1 MTTQIQPVLT
11 IADLDVMPDDGNRY
25 EIIEGELIVSRAP
38 SLLHQIIVSNIIA
51 LIRNYLDTNSIG
63 IVVPGPGVIFNDVNG
78 VIPDVVFVSNEKRGE
93 IAFGEK
99 LTGAPELVI
108 EILSPGAENER
119 RDRAVKRQL
128 YGRFGVEEYWI
139 VDPVNRFI
147 EVYHLEEQML
157 VLTGSYTH
165 QDQISS
171 SVLPGFRCA
180 VQEIF
185 HN

>member
-1 MTTQIQPVLT
+1 MTTRIQPVLT

-38 SLLHQIIVSNIIA
+38 SLLHQIIISNIIA
-51 LIRNYLDTNSIG
+51 LIRNYLDTNPIG
-63 IVVPGPGVIFNDVNG
+63 IVVPGPGIMLNDVNG
-78 VIPDVVFVSNEKRGE
+78 VIPDVVFVSDEKRRE
-93 IAFGEK
+93 TAFGEK
-99 LTGAPELVI
+99 LTCAPELVI

-119 RDRAVKRQL
+119 RDRVVKRQL

-139 VDPVNRFI
+139 VDPANRFI
-147 EVYHLEEQML
+147 EVYRLEEQVL
-157 VLTGSYTH
+157 VLTGSYTE
-165 QDQISS
+165 QDEVSS

-180 VQEIF
+180 VQDIF